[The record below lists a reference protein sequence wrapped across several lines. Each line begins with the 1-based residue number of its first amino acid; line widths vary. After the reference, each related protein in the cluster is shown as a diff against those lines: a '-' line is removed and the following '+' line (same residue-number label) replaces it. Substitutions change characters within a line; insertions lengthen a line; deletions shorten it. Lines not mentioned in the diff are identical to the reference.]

1 MENEEKRF
9 KIKKLEY
16 YEELDEVNREI
27 NKDLHF
33 IGFMAMLI
41 TMMSMV
47 TSFTFKEYGF
57 WWGFVVQITCLGM
70 DYGITLSFII
80 DLVQE
85 IMQKKIL
92 KEKIE
97 ELNDLLNVEESKK
110 IVLSKNGENK
120 GFRR

>member
-16 YEELDEVNREI
+16 YEELDEVNQEI

-41 TMMSMV
+41 TMLNMA
-47 TSFTFKEYGF
+47 TSFSFKECGF
-57 WWGFVVQITCLGM
+57 WWGFVVQSVCLGIE
-70 DYGITLSFII
+70 YGITVSFII

-110 IVLSKNGENK
+110 MVLSKNGENK